1 MQKTRKYEGKLTV
14 ALSTTSGSAICGV
27 CQGNLFPEELPLSF
41 ILAGK
46 SFSEMFT
53 TYSHAPYSR
62 PRQRA

>member
-1 MQKTRKYEGKLTV
+1 MQQTRKYEGKLTIASFTASV
-14 ALSTTSGSAICGV
+14 PAVCGV
-27 CQGNLFPEELPLSF
+27 CPGNLFPEELSLSF

-53 TYSHAPYSR
+53 TYSHAPCSR